1 MFFLS
6 SENTIAEEVADVVS
20 DNVKF
25 VSWDTIRNYLL
36 DKTPLIMDFVLKLI
50 IAVIVI
56 LVGIR
61 IIKFVR
67 KQVRKILEKTNL
79 DEGLKQFLDHLF
91 NVFLY
96 FVLIMLVLGTF
107 GITASSV
114 IAIIGSVGLSIG
126 LALQGT
132 LSNFAGGVLILLLK
146 PFVVGDYIKEDT
158 NGNEGTVSEIQLF
171 YTKLVTVD
179 NKTVI
184 LPNGTLS
191 NCSLTNYTNQDKR
204 MIDLKVGISYQADLK
219 TAKELM
225 EKVMMEEPA
234 RLENEEMRVFVSE
247 LGESSVVIGIRAW
260 VSTENYWEARW
271 RVIEKIKYVLDEN
284 GIEIPYPQMD
294 VTIREKKEDQI
305 EKPTKEL

>member
-6 SENTIAEEVADVVS
+6 SENTIAEEVADAVS

-247 LGESSVVIGIRAW
+247 LGGDRDPGLGFYGKLLGSPMESDRKS
-260 VSTENYWEARW
+260 
-271 RVIEKIKYVLDEN
+271 KICA
-284 GIEIPYPQMD
+284 G
-294 VTIREKKEDQI
+294 
-305 EKPTKEL
+305 

>member
-271 RVIEKIKYVLDEN
+271 RVIEKVKYVLDEN

-294 VTIREKKEDQI
+294 VTIREKKE
-305 EKPTKEL
+305 EPL

>member
-6 SENTIAEEVADVVS
+6 SENTIAEEVADAVS

-191 NCSLTNYTNQDKR
+191 NCSLTN
-204 MIDLKVGISYQADLK
+204 
-219 TAKELM
+219 
-225 EKVMMEEPA
+225 
-234 RLENEEMRVFVSE
+234 
-247 LGESSVVIGIRAW
+247 
-260 VSTENYWEARW
+260 
-271 RVIEKIKYVLDEN
+271 
-284 GIEIPYPQMD
+284 
-294 VTIREKKEDQI
+294 
-305 EKPTKEL
+305 

>member
-6 SENTIAEEVADVVS
+6 SDNQLASEVAEAVS
-20 DNVKF
+20 DNVNIT
-25 VSWDTIRNYLL
+25 SWSALRNYLL
-36 DKTPLIMDFVLKLI
+36 DKTPEMVDFLVKVI

-67 KQVRKILEKTNL
+67 KHVRKILVKTNL
-79 DEGLKQFLDHLF
+79 DEGLKQFLDHLL

-96 FVLIMLVLGTF
+96 FVLIMIVLGKF

-158 NGNEGTVSEIQLF
+158 NGNEGTVSEILLF
-171 YTKLVTVD
+171 YTKLVTID

-204 MIDLKVGISYQADLK
+204 MLDLKISVTYNSDLRK
-219 TAKELM
+219 AKELL
-225 EKVMMEEPA
+225 EDIMMHESA
-234 RLENEEMRVFVSE
+234 RLADEELNVFVSE
-247 LGESSVVIGIRAW
+247 LGESAVIIGVRAW
-260 VSTENYWEARW
+260 VSTEDYWKAKW
-271 RVIEKIKYVLDEN
+271 RVTEKIKDVLDAN
-284 GIEIPYPQMD
+284 GIELAFPQMN
-294 VTIREKKEDQI
+294 VTIVENKK
-305 EKPTKEL
+305 KS

>member
-6 SENTIAEEVADVVS
+6 SENTIAEEVADAVS

-294 VTIREKKEDQI
+294 VTIREKKE
-305 EKPTKEL
+305 EPL

>member
-294 VTIREKKEDQI
+294 VTIREKKE
-305 EKPTKEL
+305 ETL